1 MMSSDETEERGK
13 RMDDSSTQCA
23 RSDVG
28 RGFETAATRVLDKK
42 LEDKSKQQHYV
53 C

>member
-1 MMSSDETEERGK
+1 MKRRKEERGW
-13 RMDDSSTQCA
+13 MTAAQCA
-23 RSDVG
+23 RSGVG